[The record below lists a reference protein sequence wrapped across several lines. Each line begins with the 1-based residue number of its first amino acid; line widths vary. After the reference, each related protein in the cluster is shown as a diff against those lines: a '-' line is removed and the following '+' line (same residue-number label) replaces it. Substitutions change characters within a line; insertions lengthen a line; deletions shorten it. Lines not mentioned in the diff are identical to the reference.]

1 MTPQVLVKRGP
12 IEGHS
17 LGVILLSEC
26 SMFCGWKLW
35 LPSLVFTAEEG
46 WGEKYVNDGQKEGKG
61 RGGVVEFNRSL
72 FVVAG
77 LATHANSLS
86 SKCDV

>member
-1 MTPQVLVKRGP
+1 M
-12 IEGHS
+12 
-17 LGVILLSEC
+17 
-26 SMFCGWKLW
+26 
-35 LPSLVFTAEEG
+35 
-46 WGEKYVNDGQKEGKG
+46 NDGQKEGEG

>member
-1 MTPQVLVKRGP
+1 MILVGK
-12 IEGHS
+12 
-17 LGVILLSEC
+17 C

-35 LPSLVFTAEEG
+35 LPSLVFTAAEG
-46 WGEKYVNDGQKEGKG
+46 WGEKYVNDGQKEGEG
-61 RGGVVEFNRSL
+61 RDGVVEFNRSL

>member
-1 MTPQVLVKRGP
+1 MG
-12 IEGHS
+12 GS
-17 LGVILLSEC
+17 
-26 SMFCGWKLW
+26 CGCHLW
-35 LPSLVFTAEEG
+35 FLQQQKA
-46 WGEKYVNDGQKEGKG
+46 EKYVNDGQKEGEG